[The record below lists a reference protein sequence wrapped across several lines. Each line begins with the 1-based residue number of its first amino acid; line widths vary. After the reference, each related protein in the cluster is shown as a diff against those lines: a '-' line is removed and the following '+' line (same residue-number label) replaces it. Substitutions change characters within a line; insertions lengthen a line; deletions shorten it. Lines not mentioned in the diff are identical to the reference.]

1 MIKASNRKYFSQPST
16 PHWRTIYIPL
26 SQIENIYGH
35 GNFDDAGDELV
46 YTLREICGIEDV
58 ERGCRIDIDSSH
70 ANPWFHVLIF
80 EVADMSEEEF
90 EKLIARVKM
99 LKLWDDSF
107 QIIK

>member
-16 PHWRTIYIPL
+16 QHWRAIYIPL
-26 SQIENIYGH
+26 SQIESIYGH
-35 GNFDDAGDELV
+35 GNFDDVGDELV
-46 YTLREICGIEDV
+46 YALREICGIEDAD
-58 ERGCRIDIDSSH
+58 RRCRLDVDSSH
-70 ANPWFHVLIF
+70 VNPWFHVLIF

>member
-1 MIKASNRKYFSQPST
+1 MIKASKSKYLSQLGT
-16 PHWRTIYIPL
+16 QHWRTIYIPL

-46 YTLREICGIEDV
+46 YTLREMCGIEDV

-80 EVADMSEEEF
+80 EVADMYEEEF
-90 EKLIARVKM
+90 EKLVAGVKK
-99 LKLWDDSF
+99 LKLWDESF
-107 QIIK
+107 QTIK